1 MKKIHLLLGIL
12 LLLLFLCCMNI
23 ESFGNPFDKPF
34 MQQKNNN
41 TDFKNESICKD
52 DMTWKNKDKSC
63 RDYSIIGADC
73 SDVGDNGVVAF
84 DACRVACDNCPRSV
98 EIKIRQPSPS
108 ADYAEP
114 PYSTFEG
121 PQGEFMSEGGSADFR
136 EIFTKLG
143 EIEEKIET
151 TSSERLELSEI
162 EGALDRQTF
171 ILSPRHWPKP
181 CHEYTRVKCPTAG
194 DNCRLAPEGTIE
206 ERTGR
211 YECLAVNENSEKFD
225 TCWGRMELKNLPDT
239 FDDFFGDGGGGE
251 GITKA
256 NMHCSELD
264 IEDLGDF
271 ADNTFSGDRTLT
283 FPGQSAISAAD
294 LTCEMFQDA
303 DGYKCITRPGDSSTS
318 TTGDIEDGGK
328 CMRGT
333 KCKQSFIYDMDQ
345 ISTNEINVCELQG
358 LIEATSFMEDSAYG
372 TSIFGGVDRSDITS
386 CENIEIL
393 EIRDLYPDARCD
405 HFYVNGANG
414 ASPCMDAPGS
424 GTFGNDVDLE
434 NIRCITV
441 KPGDDYCG
449 NVDCEGGKLK
459 CNQRIDIN

>member
-12 LLLLFLCCMNI
+12 LLLIFLCLCMNI

-34 MQQKNNN
+34 MQQKNNTN
-41 TDFKNESICKD
+41 FKNESICRD
-52 DMTWKNKDKSC
+52 DMTWKNKEKTC
-63 RDYSIIGADC
+63 KDYSITGSDC
-73 SDVGDNGVVAF
+73 SDIGDNGVVAF

-121 PQGEFMSEGGSADFR
+121 PQGEFMSEDGSVDYR

-151 TSSERLELSEI
+151 TSSNRLSGIREELE
-162 EGALDRQTF
+162 RQTF

-181 CHEYTRVKCPTAG
+181 CHEYIRENCPTAEG
-194 DNCRLAPEGTIE
+194 NCILAPDGTIE

-211 YECLAVNENSEKFD
+211 YECLAANEDSEKFD
-225 TCWGRMELKNLPDT
+225 TCWGRMELKDLPDT
-239 FDDFFGDGGGGE
+239 FDNFFGEGGGGE

-271 ADNTFSGDRTLT
+271 ADSTFGSDLTLT
-283 FPGQSAISAAD
+283 FPGQNAISASD

-318 TTGDIEDGGK
+318 TLGDIEDGGK

-345 ISTNEINVCELQG
+345 INTNEINVCELQG
-358 LIEATSFMEDSAYG
+358 LIEATSFMEDSAL
-372 TSIFGGVDRSDITS
+372 TIERSNITE

-405 HFYVNGANG
+405 HFYVDKY
-414 ASPCMDAPGS
+414 PCMDAPGS

-441 KPGDDYCG
+441 KPGDDYCDKA
-449 NVDCEGGKLK
+449 DCDSGKLK
-459 CNQRIDIN
+459 CNQRIDRNIN